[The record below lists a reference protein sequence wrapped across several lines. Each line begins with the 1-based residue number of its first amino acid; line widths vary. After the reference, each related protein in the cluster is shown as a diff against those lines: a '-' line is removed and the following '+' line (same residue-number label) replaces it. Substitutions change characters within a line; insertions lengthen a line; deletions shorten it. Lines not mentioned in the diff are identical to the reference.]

1 MNNNAFSG
9 WSIDKAVYDWMIEHL
24 PEGTTS

>member
-1 MNNNAFSG
+1 MKMVFG
-9 WSIDKAVYDWMIEHL
+9 TWSIDKAVFDWMIEHL